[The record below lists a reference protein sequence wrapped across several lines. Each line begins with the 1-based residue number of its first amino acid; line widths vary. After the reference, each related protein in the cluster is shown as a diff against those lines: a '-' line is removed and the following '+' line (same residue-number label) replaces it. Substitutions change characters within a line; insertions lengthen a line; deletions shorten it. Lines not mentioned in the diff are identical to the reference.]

1 MTAAMNGAIN
11 FTVQDGWIPEFA
23 RHKHNCFALP
33 VAEGN
38 MSEFEMDEYDHSNIM
53 DMLENVILPLYY
65 DHPDQWLQMVKNSM
79 TEILP
84 TFEAGR
90 MADEYYRTIYNA

>member
-1 MTAAMNGAIN
+1 
-11 FTVQDGWIPEFA
+11 
-23 RHKHNCFALP
+23 
-33 VAEGN
+33 
-38 MSEFEMDEYDHSNIM
+38 M
-53 DMLENVILPLYY
+53 DMLEKVILPLYY

-84 TFEAGR
+84 TFESGR